1 MGPDAVNVQTFDVTA
16 IHHKTVRCKAIFF
29 FTQQKSEKRCG
40 SCNLSICLM
49 LRRST
54 SIGSSAV
61 SQDPCRC
68 SGVGGSLASAAVA
81 WFARLGARVGRGG
94 SGGGLD
100 TPLPA
105 KHLALRELAWRARR
119 GDGGERD
126 RRRRPRPVAGKKMT
140 SSPWA
145 RLMDNRDRGFF

>member
-1 MGPDAVNVQTFDVTA
+1 MSPPSTIKLSAV
-16 IHHKTVRCKAIFF
+16 KRFF

-81 WFARLGARVGRGG
+81 WLARLGARVGRGG

-126 RRRRPRPVAGKKMT
+126 RRRRRPRPRPVAGKKMT